1 MWAKKLI
8 KLDDIKKIFDLKKGN
23 RDRVVS
29 KPSDSSLVKKEREQV
44 KIKRYAG
51 MDGNF
56 LSHAHYRDP
65 FHLFIQV
72 IKPNPS
78 SQGNSLKRTYST
90 YCSKHLF
97 LSK

>member
-1 MWAKKLI
+1 MIL
-8 KLDDIKKIFDLKKGN
+8 KIFDLKKGN

-29 KPSDSSLVKKEREQV
+29 KSSDSSLVKKEREQV

-65 FHLFIQV
+65 FFAENSIPIPLF
-72 IKPNPS
+72 
-78 SQGNSLKRTYST
+78 
-90 YCSKHLF
+90 
-97 LSK
+97 

>member
-1 MWAKKLI
+1 MSQSFFVQNTVYIHI
-8 KLDDIKKIFDLKKGN
+8 KMILKIFDLKKGN

-65 FHLFIQV
+65 FFGISV
-72 IKPNPS
+72 VCM
-78 SQGNSLKRTYST
+78 G
-90 YCSKHLF
+90 
-97 LSK
+97 